1 MKPTTLTNM
10 NARKFPLVDY
20 HYQASTL
27 ENFTRRCAK
36 TSTKSFHDISRDYFE
51 VEANHDF
58 LSNAAIFVALIGSAM
73 VPIVS
78 GLSAVIQLCRTLPF

>member
-1 MKPTTLTNM
+1 MKPTTLTNKD
-10 NARKFPLVDY
+10 ARKFPFVDY
-20 HYQASTL
+20 HYQTSTL
-27 ENFTRRCAK
+27 ESFTRCCAE
-36 TSTKSFHDISRDYFE
+36 TSSKSFRDISRNYFE

-78 GLSAVIQLCRTLPF
+78 SLSAVIQLCRALPF